1 MTLRLLPGLLLLASI
16 TATSSSA
23 QPLEASTPEAAW
35 LLVRDLP
42 LSTRLTLNTA
52 EQEFEATLAAIRD
65 DELVV
70 TDASLQKTLL
80 RQSTGT
86 PSGFIVPRATV
97 TGARVKKLGNTYKAA
112 PGASSNPVTVRH
124 VLGTIGRR
132 TVVEIRT
139 AAPQPIIGQIASVG
153 DTSVTVLNKKK
164 LTDVSLQ
171 DIRGVRGKPPISGR
185 DVAFV
190 GALIGGLV
198 VLSAFL
204 SQYAD

>member
-16 TATSSSA
+16 ATTSNA
-23 QPLEASTPEAAW
+23 QPLEATTPEAAW

-42 LSTRLTLNTA
+42 LSTRLTLNTT

-86 PSGFIVPRATV
+86 PSGFIVPRSSL
-97 TGARVKKLGNTYKAA
+97 TGTRVRKLGTTYKAA
-112 PGASSNPVTVRH
+112 PGESSNPVTARH
-124 VLGTIGRR
+124 VLSTFGKRA
-132 TVVEIRT
+132 VVEIRT
-139 AAPQPIIGQIASVG
+139 AAPEPIIGQIAQVG
-153 DTSVTVLNKKK
+153 EASVTVVTKKRP
-164 LTDVSLQ
+164 TEVALQ
-171 DIRGVRGKPPISGR
+171 DIRGARAKPSISGR

-190 GALIGGLV
+190 GALLGGIV
-198 VLSAFL
+198 VLASIL